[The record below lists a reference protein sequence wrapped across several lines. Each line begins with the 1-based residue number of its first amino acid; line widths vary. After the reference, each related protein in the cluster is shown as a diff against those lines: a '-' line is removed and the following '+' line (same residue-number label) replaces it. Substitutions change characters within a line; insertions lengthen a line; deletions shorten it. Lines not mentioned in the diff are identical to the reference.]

1 MADRPL
7 DKIHI
12 RELRTRCIVGVNPPE
27 RQKKQDIVVHLTLHA
42 DLRRAGR
49 SDDIHDTVDYKE
61 IKQDVLAMVEQS
73 SYLLLERLAER
84 IAETCLA
91 HDGVEQVRVVVEKP
105 GALRFARTV
114 AVEIVRPGNHR
125 HVFMLLSG
133 YQAASGDLRIDLNR
147 A

>member
-84 IAETCLA
+84 IPASPTTASSGSAWWWRSPARCGSPA
-91 HDGVEQVRVVVEKP
+91 PWPWKSSGP
-105 GALRFARTV
+105 GATNESARRRGRC
-114 AVEIVRPGNHR
+114 VRGRRLQH
-125 HVFMLLSG
+125 
-133 YQAASGDLRIDLNR
+133 
-147 A
+147 